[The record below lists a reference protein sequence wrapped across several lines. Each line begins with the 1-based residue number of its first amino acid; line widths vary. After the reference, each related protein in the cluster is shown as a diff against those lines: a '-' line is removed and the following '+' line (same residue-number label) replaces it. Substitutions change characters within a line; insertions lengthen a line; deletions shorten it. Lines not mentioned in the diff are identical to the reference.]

1 MYSSKFSR
9 EWSSCLQSSLSQTLY
24 CNFSASG
31 ELTHLLDQI
40 MKKGELNIAVHFL
53 FFCMHCRPIIFIYIV
68 FLYAHIADLWSM
80 HAYVLLLDRTCEW
93 LIVVSQNLFNWYW
106 SCQTS
111 KLVTSPTGR
120 NDEELVEKYHSVAEF
135 AAGGKGEMSL
145 RENEV
150 VTVIEKNTTGL

>member
-1 MYSSKFSR
+1 M
-9 EWSSCLQSSLSQTLY
+9 
-24 CNFSASG
+24 
-31 ELTHLLDQI
+31 I
-40 MKKGELNIAVHFL
+40 
-53 FFCMHCRPIIFIYIV
+53 
-68 FLYAHIADLWSM
+68 
-80 HAYVLLLDRTCEW
+80 HACLLLLLNRCCEW
-93 LIVVSQNLFNWYW
+93 LIVVSQNLLLYW

-111 KLVTSPTGR
+111 KLLTSPTGR